1 MSKRPARNPRRRRR
15 RLARRWAWAFAVVI
29 VLAGG
34 VGYLASTYGWGGVT
48 GIGER
53 APAFVLE
60 DGEGRTVSLE
70 DHLGRQPVVL
80 VFYMTYG

>member
-1 MSKRPARNPRRRRR
+1 MSKRPARNSRRWLR

-29 VLAGG
+29 VLGG
-34 VGYLASTYGWGGVT
+34 GIGYLASTYGWGGVT

-60 DGEGRTVSLE
+60 DGEGRTVNLG
-70 DHLGRQPVVL
+70 DYLGRQPLVL